1 MSKKNKRNKKLKFD
15 FDFHIYKGVSKSIFA
30 IDFNRNYF
38 TIELLGMELKI
49 VWRFKK
55 WLKKFWKNQLFLF

>member
-55 WLKKFWKNQLFLF
+55 